1 MSVEHKQ
8 HCPPRTKCPEFG
20 EKGSRRTYASS
31 KSLEFKKKNH
41 AMQFTDLFMLFF
53 KVCFDTCGLK
63 TGLYGKCCRILLVHK
78 LEQC

>member
-31 KSLEFKKKNH
+31 KSLGFEKKIH
-41 AMQFTDLFMLFF
+41 AMQFTDLFMF
-53 KVCFDTCGLK
+53 KT
-63 TGLYGKCCRILLVHK
+63 LVT
-78 LEQC
+78 